1 MNTAQR
7 KPSDSG
13 ETSHSNVGSYRN
25 EWNRTEGPEIN
36 LQIYSQLIPTRM
48 PRQLNGGKNSLK
60 QMVLGQ
66 LEYPHAE
73 EGNQTPI
80 SDHTQKLTQGGVKF
94 KTSNYKILRRRYR
107 YRS

>member
-13 ETSHSNVGSYRN
+13 KPSHSNEGSYHN

-36 LQIYSQLIPTRM
+36 LQIYSQLIPTRV

-60 QMVLGQ
+60 QTVLGQ
-66 LEYPHAE
+66 LEYPHAKA
-73 EGNQTPI
+73 GN
-80 SDHTQKLTQGGVKF
+80 
-94 KTSNYKILRRRYR
+94 
-107 YRS
+107 